1 MPTYVLTSSQLN
13 NRILNSFSIPA
24 GSSFDPDAQ
33 AFITA
38 AGITDPTQQ
47 TAIDSLV
54 IGLKADSLWT
64 NMQAIYPFVGGTA
77 TTHKY
82 NLKDP
87 RDLNAAYRL
96 SFAGGWT
103 HSVNGALGNG
113 VNNIC
118 DTNYVGLQT
127 GEIGAYNNS
136 TNAVSQLFLGA
147 EYAANW
153 LGEDYPIYYT
163 PRIKSFVYSYG
174 AETFFSNSDNTNGEE
189 TENSMILNSAT
200 NPNIGFWTLSGGS
213 PMKTYSNG
221 VLKNIRIPSLP
232 TTACP
237 ISIWLGGVNYGFNLA
252 SPSDFVYGNARLAF
266 GFITTT
272 VLNQTQNTNLYTR
285 VQAFQTALSRQV

>member
-1 MPTYVLTSSQLN
+1 MATYILTAAQLN
-13 NRILNSFSIPA
+13 NRILNSFTIPA

-38 AGITDPTQQ
+38 AAITDPTQQ
-47 TAIDSLV
+47 SAINTLV
-54 IGLKADSLWT
+54 VGLKADDLWT

-96 SFAGGWT
+96 SFSGGWT
-103 HSVNGALGNG
+103 HSVDGALGNG

-136 TNAVSQLFLGA
+136 PNTFSSLYLGA

-153 LGEDYPIYYT
+153 LGEDYPVYYY
-163 PRIKSFVYSYG
+163 PRIKTYVG
-174 AETFFSNSDNTNGEE
+174 NDVGVTFFSNSDNVNGD
-189 TENSMILNSAT
+189 ENLNELVT
-200 NPNIGFWTLSGGS
+200 QQINKNRGFWAFSGGS
-213 PMKTYSNG
+213 LIKTYHNG
-221 VLKNIRIPSLP
+221 FQYSQLAPNLP

-237 ISIWLGGVNYGFNLA
+237 ISIWLGGVNYGFNLN
-252 SPSDFVYGNARLAF
+252 SPADFVYGTARLAF

-285 VQAFQTALSRQV
+285 VQAFQTALNRQV